1 MEKLKLKLTTKQKL
15 FCDLYLSNG
24 FVGVTAYADAYN
36 RNLDSDY
43 NGIKSSASQ
52 LLSKLQVQEYLN
64 EKLEQSEITMKEA
77 LAKLSFLIK
86 QHSDLSV
93 CHQAIRTYL
102 KLMEKIDDSINLK
115 VEYKAKFDM

>member
-1 MEKLKLKLTTKQKL
+1 MEKPKLTTKQKI
-15 FCDLYLSNG
+15 FCDYYLSNS
-24 FVGVTAYADAYN
+24 FIGVNAYADAFD
-36 RNLDSDY
+36 RNLDTDY
-43 NGIKSSASQ
+43 NNIKSSASQ
-52 LLSKLQVQEYLN
+52 LLSKPQVQDYLN
-64 EKLEQSEITMKEA
+64 DKLEQSEITMKEA

-102 KLMEKIDDSINLK
+102 KLMEKIDDSISLK